1 MASIRLQSR
10 RWTAARD
17 LDRVGFLRRRGMRE
31 RVERERGQAHM
42 IPVPWPDAAT
52 SCTSIGASVATL
64 AHITF
69 CVRCQASSLRRVTL
83 PEERTCG
90 QSRRRPTNI
99 KDCVAP
105 ARALPYCPAIRSR
118 TSAFT
123 PQRAWHATSGRLPA
137 EPLHQSFSL
146 AVPLQ
151 ELPSNKPQRAH
162 PPYTAV
168 HHGVF
173 LCCGRTAVSP
183 AQTNAERQEHIRH
196 KLWPGGQQ
204 CLRVGGDAHD

>member
-17 LDRVGFLRRRGMRE
+17 LDRVGVLRRRGMRE
-31 RVERERGQAHM
+31 RVERERGHAHM

-69 CVRCQASSLRRVTL
+69 CVRCQASLLRRVTL
-83 PEERTCG
+83 LEARTCV

-99 KDCVAP
+99 KHCFAP
-105 ARALPYCPAIRSR
+105 ARTLPYCPAIRSP

-123 PQRAWHATSGRLPA
+123 PQRAWDATTGRLPA
-137 EPLHQSFSL
+137 ALWHQSFSL
-146 AVPLQ
+146 AVPLK
-151 ELPSNKPQRAH
+151 EVPFACTLRPSPCTSR
-162 PPYTAV
+162 
-168 HHGVF
+168 
-173 LCCGRTAVSP
+173 SP
-183 AQTNAERQEHIRH
+183 RPLATCI
-196 KLWPGGQQ
+196 
-204 CLRVGGDAHD
+204 